1 MCVTEISGQ
10 AMVYLSIDVTC
21 PMIEPKCTTQRLAWM
36 VVGMVMSAGLLASMA
51 LAEPDH
57 AWQFSPKRTIDRSV
71 RAVVGPSVRIDEAGR
86 ISLAW
91 MEEDKELRRV
101 LYARTEQP
109 EGLLGAPVTVNQPT
123 EAPYSRQEAPAL
135 AVIGD
140 DVFLTWALTHPKL
153 TPDKPFSNELR
164 LSRSPNGGT
173 TFLPSVLVNDDA
185 QVIGHSF
192 DSIHVASDGVVH
204 IAWIDGREGKKE
216 SGTFVT
222 HSLDHGRTVAKN
234 LKVDEN
240 TCVCC
245 RTALTTGPDGTLYVA
260 WRKILPGNLRE
271 TVVARSADGGQ
282 TFSTPVIVGHDQ
294 WVFPGCPHRPA
305 SIGTDRRGRLYV
317 VWYTEGVDETP
328 AIFLA
333 YSDDRGETFS
343 PKHKLN
349 VSKGTFPDHPQLA
362 VDPEG
367 RLVIVW
373 EEQSPVRREVVMRLS
388 LDRGQTFSAP
398 QQLNEKKGQTPSL
411 SVNANGLAAVAWLE
425 HAMPAHRIVVQ
436 TLQLPAATALA
447 RQEP

>member
-1 MCVTEISGQ
+1 
-10 AMVYLSIDVTC
+10 
-21 PMIEPKCTTQRLAWM
+21 MIERKFKTKRLAWM
-36 VVGMVMSAGLLASMA
+36 VGMAISVVSLASMA
-51 LAEPDH
+51 MAELD
-57 AWQFSPKRTIDRSV
+57 QSLRFGQKLTTDRPV
-71 RAVVGPSVRIDEAGR
+71 RAVVGPSVRIDDEGR

-91 MEEDKELRRV
+91 MEEDKEIRRV
-101 LYARTEQP
+101 LYARTEKSGGP
-109 EGLLGAPVTVNQPT
+109 IGAPVTVNQPT

-135 AVIGD
+135 AVVGD

-164 LSRSPNGGT
+164 LSRSTDGGK
-173 TFLPSVLVNDDA
+173 TFLPSVLVNDDE

-204 IAWIDGREGKKE
+204 VAWIDGREGKKE

-222 HSLDHGRTVAKN
+222 RSTDHGRTVAKN

-245 RTALTTGPDGTLYVA
+245 RTSLTTGPDGTLYVA
-260 WRKILPGNLRE
+260 WRKILPGDLRE

-282 TFSTPVIVGHDQ
+282 AFSTPVIVGHDQ
-294 WVFPGCPHRPA
+294 WMFPGCPHRPA
-305 SIGTDRRGRLYV
+305 SIGTDRLGRLYV
-317 VWYTEGVDETP
+317 VWYTEGADETP
-328 AIFLA
+328 AVFLA

-349 VSKGTFPDHPQLA
+349 VSKGTFPDHPQMA

-373 EEQSPVRREVVMRLS
+373 EEQSPVRREVVMSLS

-398 QQLNEKKGQTPSL
+398 QKLNEKKGQTPSL
-411 SVNANGLAAVAWLE
+411 SMNAKGLAALAWME
-425 HAMPAHRIVVQ
+425 HAMPVHRMVVQ
-436 TLQLPAATALA
+436 TVQLSAAKALA